1 MSAIEDRLKELGIVL
16 PRPPKPVANYLPG
29 VKVGEILYVA
39 GTVGT
44 AVDENDND
52 YLPIKGQLG
61 AELSIEQGYQSARL
75 VAINHL
81 AMIKAVIGDLDR
93 VVRIVKMVGY
103 INAAPDFKDA
113 PAVLNPKARTSG
125 IARRQPVRTGIAG
138 AAAGTVVASVGVSG
152 AFRLSSISIAMSAAS
167 RKRRFASF
175 CKQRRKRVRMLAGVV
190 SGSAVQSGSL

>member
-1 MSAIEDRLKELGIVL
+1 MSAIEDRLKELGITL

-113 PAVLNPKARTSG
+113 PAVLNGASDLFVEVFGEERGRHARAALYQHVLTFD
-125 IARRQPVRTGIAG
+125 APVENEM
-138 AAAGTVVASVGVSG
+138 TVQV
-152 AFRLSSISIAMSAAS
+152 LP
-167 RKRRFASF
+167 
-175 CKQRRKRVRMLAGVV
+175 
-190 SGSAVQSGSL
+190 